1 MKELPEFSQKNYNI
15 AGYVVSSVV
24 TFSGIYFIYQILF
37 KSDITFSANWN
48 MFDSILMWPLYI
60 IGLLVMFANWNLF
73 SFSYDAYD
81 KITYSDGHTEVKRN
95 WDIIEWLLGHV
106 IIPIFGRFFLVPI
119 MVAALIYYPLMC
131 IVHLLG
137 AIFPYIVVLLV
148 VGIIFVSWKFTSW
161 FQFRYHSWLL
171 VIVGIVMTISFS
183 WGGHALGSGSGCN
196 FPPPGHDTSVVEG
209 DDGDKSDGV
218 DSNDGD
224 DDGDDESDDGD
235 PNEGND
241 KGGNDSDTD
250 EEDDQFFGVGEEGLY
265 GCLPEGKTEFV
276 GDMEGYPIELSITK
290 SSDMGNITAIY
301 KNVKYG
307 TTMNLTGESLPADGG
322 DISFFGKDG
331 NTDWTFNLSGD
342 CENVTGTAQSEDTE
356 LEIRLHKK

>member
-1 MKELPEFSQKNYNI
+1 MKQENCMKELAEFSQRNYSI
-15 AGYVVSSVV
+15 AGYVVSTVV
-24 TFSGIYFIYQILF
+24 TCSGAYFIYQILF
-37 KSDITFSANWN
+37 NSDITFSANWN

-60 IGLLVMFANWNLF
+60 IGLLVMFANWSLF

-106 IIPIFGRFFLVPI
+106 IIAIFGRFFLVPI

-148 VGIIFVSWKFTSW
+148 VGVIFVSWKFTSW

-183 WGGHALGSGSGCN
+183 WGGYALGSGSGCN
-196 FPPPGHDTSVVEG
+196 LPLPGEDTSVVEG
-209 DDGDKSDGV
+209 DDGNDEGGDNSDM
-218 DSNDGD
+218 
-224 DDGDDESDDGD
+224 DEKD
-235 PNEGND
+235 N
-241 KGGNDSDTD
+241 
-250 EEDDQFFGVGEEGLY
+250 QFLGVGEEGLY
-265 GCLPEGKTEFV
+265 GCLPEGTTEFE
-276 GDMEGYPIELSITK
+276 GDMEGYPIEFSITK
-290 SSDMGNITAIY
+290 NADMGNITAVY
-301 KNVKYG
+301 NNVKYG

-331 NTDWTFNLSGD
+331 NTDWTFTLSGD
-342 CENVTGTAQSEDTE
+342 CENVTGTAQSGDTE
-356 LEIRLHKK
+356 LDITLHKK